1 MALNLALSGT
11 VIPIFVALYN
21 SNLSFQFCKCLAFQK
36 SLKLIV
42 KCCVYSVLRKMG
54 SYSESK
60 PEEDPI
66 FRMVDEDN
74 ITAVRDL
81 LTADWTAI
89 YRQDAD
95 GKQRREPLH
104 HAALA
109 PVWPSTES
117 HAKLEMAKL
126 LLSRGALVNSR
137 DMEFFTPLHYA
148 IMKGRE
154 KMCNLLLTNGARYD
168 LSTENGSVYPFKGEA
183 RALEVTEA
191 LIR

>member
-1 MALNLALSGT
+1 
-11 VIPIFVALYN
+11 
-21 SNLSFQFCKCLAFQK
+21 
-36 SLKLIV
+36 
-42 KCCVYSVLRKMG
+42 MG

-95 GKQRREPLH
+95 VKQRFEPLH
-104 HAALA
+104 HAADD
-109 PVWPSTES
+109 TES

-126 LLSRGALVNSR
+126 LLSRGALVNR
-137 DMEFFTPLHYA
+137 RATEFHTPLHIA
-148 IMKGRE
+148 CMMGRE

-168 LSTENGSVYPFKGEA
+168 LTTDGGSLDPLYEAGEPN
-183 RALEVTEA
+183 VTKA

>member
-1 MALNLALSGT
+1 
-11 VIPIFVALYN
+11 
-21 SNLSFQFCKCLAFQK
+21 
-36 SLKLIV
+36 
-42 KCCVYSVLRKMG
+42 MG
-54 SYSESK
+54 NSYSESE

-66 FRMVDEDN
+66 FRMVNKDN
-74 ITAVRDL
+74 ITVVRDH

-95 GKQRREPLH
+95 GKQRFEPLH
-104 HAALA
+104 HAADD
-109 PVWPSTES
+109 TES

-137 DMEFFTPLHYA
+137 ATEFLTPLHIA
-148 IMKGRE
+148 SMMGRE

-168 LSTENGSVYPFKGEA
+168 LSTENGSVYPFKGDA